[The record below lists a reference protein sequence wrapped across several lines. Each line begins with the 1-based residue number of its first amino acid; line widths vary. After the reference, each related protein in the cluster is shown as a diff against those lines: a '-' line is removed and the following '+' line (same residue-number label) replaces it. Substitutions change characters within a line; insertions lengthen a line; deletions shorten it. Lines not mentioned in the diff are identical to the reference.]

1 MSDLNMAIPKDTLEV
16 LRHTAT
22 ARSVPIDTLIERL
35 IKQGVTTLLLD
46 STARQTQ
53 NRAMINACDELT
65 SARLDAAM
73 LKDDNV
79 SVGIKRYK
87 SDRDMISHIERIV
100 SDAPRVTIET
110 EPALVEWIENVS
122 TALNRS
128 TLFVAYRVMQIGFIL
143 LVYRV
148 HKTKPQHAAC
158 FDRIHCTGLSA
169 DMSQDYIDRMA
180 ADGWK
185 LDRDGEHVYLT
196 R

>member
-1 MSDLNMAIPKDTLEV
+1 MADLPMSIPQDMLNV
-16 LRHTAT
+16 LHHTAT
-22 ARSVPIDTLIERL
+22 ARNDPVDTLIERL
-35 IKQGVTTLLLD
+35 IKQGVTTFLLD
-46 STARQTQ
+46 SVARSSQ

-65 SARLDAAM
+65 GARINATM
-73 LKDDNV
+73 IQDNV
-79 SVGIKRYK
+79 SVDIKQYK
-87 SDRDMISHIERIV
+87 SDSDMTAHIERITR
-100 SDAPRVTIET
+100 DAPRVTIET

-185 LDRDGEHVYLT
+185 LDREGEHVYLT